1 MKLKNEIFCCGA
13 EKAGRLE
20 EFCRQSFVNLDFL
33 LRSRRIG
40 CFHCGHVFL
49 YDGTEETEPWS
60 LDGVCGMCPECLHF
74 TLFGDA
80 DGDFTQEEMLNC
92 ASYLR
97 QLRQLPPRCRDGLP
111 AEVRLFLECDSNTG
125 RIRECDSVRCL
136 SCGAPFDTGRWNFF
150 ANYDHLETWQ
160 GRIPFDTGGWNFFAK
175 GGKPGREDATF
186 ICPNCLAPAVVPE
199 YKYGLC
205 RQLCEE
211 IGLLRYQEDEN

>member
-1 MKLKNEIFCCGA
+1 MELENEILRCGA

-20 EFCRQSFVNLDFL
+20 EFFRQSFVNLEFL

-49 YDGTEETEPWS
+49 YDGTEENEPWS

-97 QLRQLPPRCRDGLP
+97 QLRQLRPRCRDGLP

-136 SCGAPFDTGRWNFF
+136 SCGAPFDTGRLNFF
-150 ANYDHLETWQ
+150 V
-160 GRIPFDTGGWNFFAK
+160 K
-175 GGKPGREDATF
+175 GGKPGRDDATF
-186 ICPNCLAPAVVPE
+186 VCPNCMAPAVVPE

-205 RQLCEE
+205 RQLCVE
-211 IGLLRYQEDEN
+211 IGLLHLPCSFDQNPAT

>member
-1 MKLKNEIFCCGA
+1 MELENEILRCGA

-20 EFCRQSFVNLDFL
+20 EFFRQSFVNLEFL

-49 YDGTEETEPWS
+49 YDGTEENEPWS

-97 QLRQLPPRCRDGLP
+97 QLRQLRPRCRDGLP
-111 AEVRLFLECDSNTG
+111 AASFM
-125 RIRECDSVRCL
+125 
-136 SCGAPFDTGRWNFF
+136 
-150 ANYDHLETWQ
+150 
-160 GRIPFDTGGWNFFAK
+160 
-175 GGKPGREDATF
+175 
-186 ICPNCLAPAVVPE
+186 
-199 YKYGLC
+199 
-205 RQLCEE
+205 
-211 IGLLRYQEDEN
+211 

>member
-1 MKLKNEIFCCGA
+1 MKLKNEILCCGA

-80 DGDFTQEEMLNC
+80 DGDFTQEELQNC
-92 ASYLR
+92 ASYLK
-97 QLRQLPPRCRDGLP
+97 QLRSQRNEELPP
-111 AEVRLFLECDSNTG
+111 AVSLFLECDSNTG
-125 RIRECDSVRCL
+125 EILECDSVRCL
-136 SCGAPFDTGRWNFF
+136 SCGAPFG
-150 ANYDHLETWQ
+150 
-160 GRIPFDTGGWNFFAK
+160 TGGWNFCTAH
-175 GGKPGREDATF
+175 GKPGRDDSTF
-186 ICPNCLAPAVVPE
+186 ICPNCMVPAVVPE
-199 YKYGLC
+199 YKYSLC

-211 IGLLRYQEDEN
+211 IGLLRYLEDEN

>member
-20 EFCRQSFVNLDFL
+20 EFCRQSFVNLEFL

-80 DGDFTQEEMLNC
+80 DGDFTQEELQNC

-97 QLRQLPPRCRDGLP
+97 QLPQLPPRCRDGLP
-111 AEVRLFLECDSNTG
+111 TSVRLFLECDSNTG
-125 RIRECDSVRCL
+125 RIRECDSVCCL
-136 SCGAPFDTGRWNFF
+136 SCGA
-150 ANYDHLETWQ
+150 
-160 GRIPFDTGGWNFFAK
+160 PFDTGGWNFFAK
-175 GGKPGREDATF
+175 DGKPGRDDSTF

-199 YKYGLC
+199 YKYSLC